1 MNPPRNGRKSV
12 HVLQKRNR
20 GRVGSSRAGRVRRH
34 AIEWNREE
42 EGGGDGTRAR
52 TKAYR
57 KNSLLLSHFTRTTSN
72 AFGIAPPPSVPIP
85 RALPSAPPSFRPRLD
100 IVSRRAA
107 SSPFAP
113 PISRSLPVSDR
124 VPLFRVLYYFFYQ
137 SARFQD
143 ALRPAESCAINHEM

>member
-1 MNPPRNGRKSV
+1 VPVECGDTRSSETPAPRRTGEERVV
-12 HVLQKRNR
+12 HAREPKHIERIHRSPISQERR
-20 GRVGSSRAGRVRRH
+20 PMPVRR
-34 AIEWNREE
+34 
-42 EGGGDGTRAR
+42 R
-52 TKAYR
+52 T
-57 KNSLLLSHFTRTTSN
+57 L
-72 AFGIAPPPSVPIP
+72 PPPSPAAHHIARSLP
-85 RALPSAPPSFRPRLD
+85 FHLSALIGD
-100 IVSRRAA
+100 VSRRAA

>member
-1 MNPPRNGRKSV
+1 
-12 HVLQKRNR
+12 VLQKREKGWKLACR
-20 GRVGSSRAGRVRRH
+20 SSAETRDRVRRRRR
-34 AIEWNREE
+34 AGLEKRGWY
-42 EGGGDGTRAR
+42 TRVNQSISKEFTALLFH
-52 TKAYR
+52 
-57 KNSLLLSHFTRTTSN
+57 KNDVRCPS
-72 AFGIAPPPSVPIP
+72 AVAPFPLPPSPAAHHIARSLP
-85 RALPSAPPSFRPRLD
+85 FHLSALIGD
-100 IVSRRAA
+100 VSRRAA